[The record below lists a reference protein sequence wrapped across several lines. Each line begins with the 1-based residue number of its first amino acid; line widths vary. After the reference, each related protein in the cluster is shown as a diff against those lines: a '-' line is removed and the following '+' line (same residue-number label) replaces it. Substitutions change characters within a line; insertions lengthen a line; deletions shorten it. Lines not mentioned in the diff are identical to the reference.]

1 MVTWKRVYP
10 PPTEFFGVGRRP
22 RHFGPGPKLRAI
34 DKTARGRLDRPQ
46 KPGIKNL
53 WHSQVFRSVESQGA
67 HKKRLL
73 VLVFL
78 PLIVL
83 SNH

>member
-10 PPTEFFGVGRRP
+10 PPTEFFWGRP
-22 RHFGPGPKLRAI
+22 QAETFWARAEARS
-34 DKTARGRLDRPQ
+34 DKTARSRLDRPQ
-46 KPGIKNL
+46 KPGTKNL

>member
-1 MVTWKRVYP
+1 MVFWKRVYP
-10 PPTEFFGVGRRP
+10 HPTEFFDVGRRP
-22 RHFGPGPKLRAI
+22 RYFGPGPKLRAI
-34 DKTARGRLDRPQ
+34 KLLLLLRLDRPQ
-46 KPGIKNL
+46 KPGMKNL
-53 WHSQVFRSVESQGA
+53 WHSQMFRSVESQGA